1 MTANVTQTAKA
12 KVIEVINQLNDN
24 KISIRSVA
32 GVQTVYITVE
42 TEGDR
47 SDARN
52 KIGAALKKAK
62 FSIEEKLSTKS
73 SETATFVKTK
83 NVVIVYKN
91 KKGGMAETTLNSS
104 ITELFP
110 AIAFENN
117 ISETLNEQ
125 QFYTK
130 IQQAYNKNSNVFIGN
145 DWKAGKGFIDQA
157 VHSSKF
163 TEKVQN
169 AKGVLKYI
177 KEQNKGKSISQ
188 VYWGYRAKPPG
199 VNANHPGDIFLKYTD
214 GKILGVSLKAGGAT
228 TREPKLNTYVRKTIF
243 TAFSDP
249 TTYEKWQK
257 ESYDKFYTKIPNIP
271 SYNDYGK
278 PNMVNA
284 CANLE
289 RDDSSYYDE
298 LYDAQLEWLRDKMI
312 DYLNNDCDK
321 TKKWLLEEVAHVDLN
336 VPNVVV
342 KAIRDTWEIVNDD
355 DVVKECVQRSK
366 KGCAGINAKKST
378 TSKQS
383 IIITL
388 TCRDHPTHLDF
399 TIRTNKAGVQ
409 HKLGQFINLA
419 FKFNGVIN

>member
-130 IQQAYNKNSNVFIGN
+130 IQQAYNKNSNV
-145 DWKAGKGFIDQA
+145 
-157 VHSSKF
+157 
-163 TEKVQN
+163 
-169 AKGVLKYI
+169 
-177 KEQNKGKSISQ
+177 
-188 VYWGYRAKPPG
+188 
-199 VNANHPGDIFLKYTD
+199 
-214 GKILGVSLKAGGAT
+214 
-228 TREPKLNTYVRKTIF
+228 
-243 TAFSDP
+243 
-249 TTYEKWQK
+249 
-257 ESYDKFYTKIPNIP
+257 
-271 SYNDYGK
+271 
-278 PNMVNA
+278 
-284 CANLE
+284 
-289 RDDSSYYDE
+289 
-298 LYDAQLEWLRDKMI
+298 
-312 DYLNNDCDK
+312 
-321 TKKWLLEEVAHVDLN
+321 
-336 VPNVVV
+336 
-342 KAIRDTWEIVNDD
+342 
-355 DVVKECVQRSK
+355 
-366 KGCAGINAKKST
+366 
-378 TSKQS
+378 
-383 IIITL
+383 
-388 TCRDHPTHLDF
+388 
-399 TIRTNKAGVQ
+399 
-409 HKLGQFINLA
+409 
-419 FKFNGVIN
+419 